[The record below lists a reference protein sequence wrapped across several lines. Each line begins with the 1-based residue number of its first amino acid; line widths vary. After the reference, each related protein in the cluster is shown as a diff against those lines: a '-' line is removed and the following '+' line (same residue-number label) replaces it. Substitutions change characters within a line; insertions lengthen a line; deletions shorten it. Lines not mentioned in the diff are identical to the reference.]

1 MYKVI
6 KHFIDLH
13 DNDHSY
19 NVGDNFPREG
29 VKVEKTRIQ
38 ELAGSDNKQG
48 TPLIELVDEPEEK
61 EPEGEETTPPA
72 KSAKKK
78 TPNTQEEKPENSDE

>member
-48 TPLIELVDEPEEK
+48 TPLIELVE
-61 EPEGEETTPPA
+61 EPEGEEKKTPA

-78 TPNTQEEKPENSDE
+78 TQNKQEEKPENSDE